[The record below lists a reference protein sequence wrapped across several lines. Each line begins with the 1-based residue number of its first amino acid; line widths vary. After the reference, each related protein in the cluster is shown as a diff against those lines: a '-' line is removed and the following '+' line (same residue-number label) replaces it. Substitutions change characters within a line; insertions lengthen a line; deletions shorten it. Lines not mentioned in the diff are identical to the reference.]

1 MQTPGFFKRLVY
13 ALAVL
18 VRFVFDGKFAAPVLT
33 LWEGEPL
40 ESLVVDVTPARP
52 RITEKAPEKAPEPPL
67 AAKTAPDEASAL
79 QLLAILQREGRL
91 IDFLQEDISSYDD
104 GDVGA
109 AARLVHEG
117 CRKALEQYV
126 PVEPLRAD
134 GEGASI
140 VVEKGF
146 DASAIRLTGNVAG
159 EPPFTGALR
168 HHGWR
173 AADVKLPTLSVDQ
186 DLRVIAPAEVE
197 L

>member
-1 MQTPGFFKRLVY
+1 MQTPGFFKRLLY

-18 VRFVFDGKFAAPVLT
+18 VRFVFDARFAAPVLA
-33 LWEGEPL
+33 LWEGKAL
-40 ESLVVDVTPARP
+40 EAGPVADVTPERP
-52 RITEKAPEKAPEPPL
+52 AIPEQAPPPAAPPKGQDP
-67 AAKTAPDEASAL
+67 ASAL
-79 QLLAILQREGRL
+79 HLLAIFQRDGRL
-91 IDFLQEDISSYDD
+91 IDFLQEDISAFEDA
-104 GDVGA
+104 DVGA

-117 CRKALEQYV
+117 CRKALEAYV
-126 PVEPLRAD
+126 PVEPLRSE

-146 DASAIRLTGNVAG
+146 DPAAVRLTGNVTG

-173 AADVKLPTLSVDQ
+173 AAEVKLPAVPAGQ
-186 DLRVIAPAEVE
+186 ELRVIAPAEVE

>member
-18 VRFVFDGKFAAPVLT
+18 VRFVFDGRFAAPVLA
-33 LWEGEPL
+33 LWEGKAL
-40 ESLVVDVTPARP
+40 EAGPVVDVTPARP
-52 RITEKAPEKAPEPPL
+52 AIPEKVPEPV
-67 AAKTAPDEASAL
+67 APPKEPETASAL
-79 QLLAILQREGRL
+79 HLLAILQRDGRL
-91 IDFLQEDISSYDD
+91 IDFLQEDIASFDD
-104 GDVGA
+104 ADVGA

-117 CRKALEQYV
+117 CRKALEAYV
-126 PVEPLRAD
+126 PVEPLRSE

-140 VVEKGF
+140 VVDKGF
-146 DASAIRLTGNVAG
+146 DPAAIRLTGNVSG

-173 AADVKLPTLSVDQ
+173 ATEVKLPTIPAGQ
-186 DLRVIAPAEVE
+186 ELRVIAPAEVE